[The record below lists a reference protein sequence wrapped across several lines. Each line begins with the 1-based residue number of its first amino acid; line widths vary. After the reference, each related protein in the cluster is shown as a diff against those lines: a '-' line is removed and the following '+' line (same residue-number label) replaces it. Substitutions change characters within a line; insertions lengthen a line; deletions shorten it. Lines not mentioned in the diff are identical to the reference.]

1 MQDMSIHWYDWVGLL
16 GVICILISYLLLQL
30 ERLSAD
36 SLNYSLANLIG
47 ALLIILSLLYEFN
60 LSAMIIESA
69 WAVISIFGVVKFFKR
84 KVAEKPLSNV
94 E

>member
-1 MQDMSIHWYDWVGLL
+1 MNIGLNWYDWVGIL
-16 GVICILISYLLLQL
+16 GVISILVSYLLLQL
-30 ERLSAD
+30 EKLSAD

-69 WAVISIFGVVKFFKR
+69 WALISLFGIWKFFKR
-84 KVAEKPLSNV
+84 KLSEKPESIV